1 MGKQDWSTMIK
12 WMDWINDGQTRFGN
26 QMCTTYMVWPITEHD
41 VNQLH
46 NVT

>member
-1 MGKQDWSTMIK
+1 MLIIKQCGG
-12 WMDWINDGQTRFGN
+12 INGQTRFGN
-26 QMCTTYMVWPITEHD
+26 QMCATYMVWPITEHD